1 VGVAPPADRD
11 ALRCDAWLV
20 LDGRVLASAQLA
32 TGRVE
37 RRRGLLGRD
46 HVDGVLVLSC
56 RWVHTV
62 GMRMPIDVA
71 HCDAD
76 GVVLSVT
83 TMAPGRVGR
92 PCPRARQV
100 VEASAG
106 AFAAWGVRPGM
117 RVELRR

>member
-1 VGVAPPADRD
+1 MARPADRD

-20 LDGRVLASAQLA
+20 LDATVLASAQVA
-32 TGRVE
+32 SGRGE

-46 HVDGVLVLSC
+46 RVDGVLVLPS

-71 HCDAD
+71 HCGAD
-76 GVVLSVT
+76 GLVLRVT

-92 PCPRARQV
+92 PCLRARQV
-100 VEASAG
+100 VEAPAG
-106 AFAAWGVRPGM
+106 AMAAWDVRPG
-117 RVELRR
+117 RRLELRR